1 MSKEYDMEM
10 LNDVTED
17 VGLSMV
23 LEECGL
29 TEAYV
34 LKLLLEQGEIYEE
47 DVMFF
52 LER

>member
-1 MSKEYDMEM
+1 MTKEYDMEM
-10 LNDVTED
+10 LNDIVED
-17 VGLSMV
+17 VGLSTV

-34 LKLLLEQGEIYEE
+34 LKLLLEQNEIYEE
-47 DVMFF
+47 DVEFF